1 MSATA
6 QSDKSEP
13 ARYAGLF
20 RSPVLDHFSHPRN
33 TGVAA
38 EHNRSYLEE
47 DNPWQVRLRFT
58 LRVEQDR
65 IAEVKFQAQSCVTT
79 TASASALTVMAQGK
93 RVKEALAITPEQL
106 SRELGTVPPEKMYC
120 CQLAVAT
127 LQKALRLPELASAA
141 SSSGVDTEVNSE

>member
-1 MSATA
+1 MSASA
-6 QSDKSEP
+6 QSDKSEL

-20 RSPVLDHFSHPRN
+20 RSPVLDHFHHPRN
-33 TGVAA
+33 VGVAA
-38 EHNRSYLEE
+38 GHNQSFLEQ

-58 LRVEQDR
+58 LRVEQDG

-93 RVKEALAITPEQL
+93 RVTEALAITPEQL

-127 LQKALRLPELASAA
+127 LQKALRSPEPASAA
-141 SSSGVDTEVNSE
+141 SPSEVNKE

>member
-1 MSATA
+1 MSASA
-6 QSDKSEP
+6 QSDELDSAQSSGP
-13 ARYAGLF
+13 F
-20 RSPVLDHFSHPRN
+20 RSPVLDHFHHPRN
-33 TGVAA
+33 VGVVAG
-38 EHNRSYLEE
+38 HNRSFLEQ

-93 RVKEALAITPEQL
+93 RVEEAHAITPEQL

-127 LQKALRLPELASAA
+127 LQKALRWPEQA
-141 SSSGVDTEVNSE
+141 SSETSTEVNSE

>member
-1 MSATA
+1 MSASA
-6 QSDKSEP
+6 QSGESDSAQNTGP
-13 ARYAGLF
+13 F
-20 RSPVLDHFSHPRN
+20 RSPVLDHFHHPRHV
-33 TGVAA
+33 GVATG
-38 EHNRSYLEE
+38 HNRSFLEE

-79 TASASALTVMAQGK
+79 TASASALTVMAQEK
-93 RVKEALAITPEQL
+93 RVDEALAITPEQL

-127 LQKALRLPELASAA
+127 LQKALRSPEQAGAA
-141 SSSGVDTEVNSE
+141 SPSEGNTEVDSE

>member
-1 MSATA
+1 MSASA
-6 QSDKSEP
+6 QSDELDS
-13 ARYAGLF
+13 ARSTGLF

-38 EHNRSYLEE
+38 GHNRSYLEQ
-47 DNPWQVRLRFT
+47 DNPWLVRLRFT
-58 LRVEQDR
+58 LRVEQER
-65 IAEVKFQAQSCVTT
+65 IEEVRFQAQSCVTT

-93 RVKEALAITPEQL
+93 RVEEALAITPEQL

-127 LQKALRLPELASAA
+127 LQKALRLPEQV
-141 SSSGVDTEVNSE
+141 SSETPTEVNIE

>member
-1 MSATA
+1 MSASA
-6 QSDKSEP
+6 QSDKLEP
-13 ARYAGLF
+13 SRYAGLF
-20 RSPVLDHFSHPRN
+20 RSPVLDHFHHPRN
-33 TGVAA
+33 VGVVTG
-38 EHNRSYLEE
+38 HNRSFLEQ

-93 RVKEALAITPEQL
+93 RVKEAHAITPEQL

-127 LQKALRLPELASAA
+127 LQKALRLPEMAGSQTP
-141 SSSGVDTEVNSE
+141 TERNIE

>member
-1 MSATA
+1 MSASA

-20 RSPVLDHFSHPRN
+20 RSPVLDHFHHPRN
-33 TGVAA
+33 VGVAA
-38 EHNRSYLEE
+38 EHNRSYLEQ

-65 IAEVKFQAQSCVTT
+65 IVEVKFQAQSCVTT
-79 TASASALTVMAQGK
+79 TASASALAVMSQGK
-93 RVKEALAITPEQL
+93 QVAEALAITPEQL

-127 LQKALRLPELASAA
+127 LQKALQLPEPASAA
-141 SSSGVDTEVNSE
+141 SPTEVNNE

>member
-1 MSATA
+1 MSASA
-6 QSDKSEP
+6 QSDKPEP
-13 ARYAGLF
+13 ARYEGLF
-20 RSPVLDHFSHPRN
+20 RSLVLDHFHHPRN
-33 TGVAA
+33 VGVATG
-38 EHNRSYLEE
+38 HIRSFLEQ

-93 RVKEALAITPEQL
+93 QVEEALAITPEHL

-127 LQKALRLPELASAA
+127 LQKALRSPETAIE
-141 SSSGVDTEVNSE
+141 TH

>member
-1 MSATA
+1 MSASA

-20 RSPVLDHFSHPRN
+20 RSPVLDHFHHPRN
-33 TGVAA
+33 VGVVAG
-38 EHNRSYLEE
+38 HNRSFLEQ

-58 LRVEQDR
+58 LRVEQER

-79 TASASALTVMAQGK
+79 TASASALTVIAQGK
-93 RVKEALAITPEQL
+93 RVEEALAITPEQL

-120 CQLAVAT
+120 CQLTVAT
-127 LQKALRLPELASAA
+127 LQKALRSPESASAA
-141 SSSGVDTEVNSE
+141 SPSEGNNE

>member
-1 MSATA
+1 MSASA
-6 QSDKSEP
+6 QSDELDS
-13 ARYAGLF
+13 AQSAGLF
-20 RSPVLDHFSHPRN
+20 RSPVLDHFHHPRN
-33 TGVAA
+33 VGVATA
-38 EHNRSYLEE
+38 HNRSFLEQ

-93 RVKEALAITPEQL
+93 RVEEALAITPEQL

-127 LQKALRLPELASAA
+127 LQKALRLPEMAGSQTP
-141 SSSGVDTEVNSE
+141 TERNIE